1 IARPVSIIKPLLTT
15 HPDLDALL
23 MNGRIHFGGNSLD
36 DSTGVVFGLQQPRH
50 VIRRVTGNSRCFLF
64 QPDVRIQ
71 GQIFVLSPPALLA
84 SATGEAHEISRRGL
98 VNLVKGTQVAD
109 ISQARATRPGL
120 HWRSVEDR
128 VASVISGAD
137 ARIS

>member
-1 IARPVSIIKPLLTT
+1 
-15 HPDLDALL
+15 

-71 GQIFVLSPPALLA
+71 IQIFVLSPPALLA

-98 VNLVKGTQVAD
+98 VNLVKGTLVLGELIGGLWHTTHPDRFTQV
-109 ISQARATRPGL
+109 L
-120 HWRSVEDR
+120 
-128 VASVISGAD
+128 ASGGILPNPILPDNQRWKSSSGPQY
-137 ARIS
+137 